1 MHDRI
6 LPHCLDSETHLIEAC
21 FCPGGIDKVVDQIAP
36 NDFYSEGGKQIFAKL
51 MEFHRSG
58 CGFTPALIDQAF
70 LGHPHYEG
78 IRRVLDTL
86 VPITAETAA
95 HFGEIVK
102 QLSLRRQ
109 AIQEAYG
116 IYESLHDP
124 SIPLERFADLIPNQ
138 AVGFITSGAQND

>member
-58 CGFTPALIDQAF
+58 CGFTPALIDHAF

-86 VPITAETAA
+86 VPVTAEDAT
-95 HFGEIVK
+95 HFAKIVK
-102 QLSLRRQ
+102 QLSVRRQ
-109 AIQEAYG
+109 AIKEAYSV
-116 IYESLHDP
+116 YESLHDP
-124 SIPLERFADLIPNQ
+124 ATPINHIGKLVADGGSN
-138 AVGFITSGAQND
+138 G